1 MAINMYKSGSNSET
15 ATINTT
21 KYIHKSLA
29 CCALS
34 RKAIISNQ
42 HNFQKYNMYSI
53 FATPV
58 NARRSGNFETPA
70 IMAVKMH
77 KANGKQK
84 QI

>member
-1 MAINMYKSGSNSET
+1 
-15 ATINTT
+15 
-21 KYIHKSLA
+21 
-29 CCALS
+29 
-34 RKAIISNQ
+34 
-42 HNFQKYNMYSI
+42 MYSI

-84 QI
+84 RISPN